1 MRIKLLMILIL
12 PLLLLQCQSFSWSN
26 LTRKESKLFS
36 ETEKIMVDE
45 TASSVDFKYGY
56 DPDLEIDYV
65 FKAGTFTESE
75 IKSKSPEMKKV
86 LLKYDSKEIISFYE
100 KVYQMKEIQT
110 WKMNYLRNRK
120 NWVNSTFLQK
130 YMLPEMELYYVILEN
145 NIMQIDPAYSG
156 NIEKRKAELKRLVA
170 YNQIK
175 EIEYK
180 ERKLR
185 EQRKP
190 DWK

>member
-36 ETEKIMVDE
+36 ETEKIMVNE
-45 TASSVDFKYGY
+45 TASSIDFKYGY
-56 DPDLEIDYV
+56 DPDLEIDYI

-100 KVYQMKEIQT
+100 KIYQMKEIQT
-110 WKMNYLRNRK
+110 WKMNYLRNKK

-130 YMLPEMELYYVILEN
+130 YMLPEMEQYYVILEN
-145 NIMQIDPAYSG
+145 NVMQIDPAYSG
-156 NIEKRKAELKRLVA
+156 IIEKRKAELKQLVA

-175 EIEYK
+175 EIEYR